1 MAGKKQIGKG
11 LAKALK
17 LKKKKTGIQKGKP
30 LLSGVDSQS
39 RSDAMRGLAKRSTA
53 ATDAL
58 YSAQAQV
65 RELAE
70 KAGMRVK
77 VFKQKNPNNTHVKTI
92 DRILGGRKSV
102 IKGRTTK
109 KPTTTTKAKQ
119 LVQVREVAKKAK
131 LDDPTKGAR
140 KQTGLDKA
148 KARLEAKLKKAKENY
163 SERVLKL
170 TDAKPKVA
178 KTRSGTIKHPKLKG
192 LPLPEPKKKST
203 APRAKAQAMLDE
215 AKKSTSYQKALKDK
229 TVISDLDKLSKSQ
242 FEKMLATDAGQRRLG
257 KARMDR
263 YFEKF
268 DYYKTIDMNKLD
280 SYADLKKSKKTYS
293 RRKTKSKKK

>member
-1 MAGKKQIGKG
+1 MAGKKEIGKG

-39 RSDAMRGLAKRSTA
+39 RSDAMRGLSKRSA
-53 ATDAL
+53 SSTDAL
-58 YSAQAQV
+58 YSAQAKV
-65 RELAE
+65 RELAQ
-70 KAGMRVK
+70 KAGMRVAQY
-77 VFKQKNPNNTHVKTI
+77 KQKNPNNTHVKII
-92 DRILGGRKSV
+92 DNILNRAKP
-102 IKGRTTK
+102 K
-109 KPTTTTKAKQ
+109 KKTTTTKAP
-119 LVQVREVAKKAK
+119 VAK
-131 LDDPTKGAR
+131 

-148 KARLEAKLKKAKENY
+148 KARLEAKLKKAKEI
-163 SERVLKL
+163 K
-170 TDAKPKVA
+170 DAKPKVS
-178 KTRSGTIKHPKLKG
+178 KTRSGTIKHPKPKG

-242 FEKMLATDAGQRRLG
+242 FEKMLATDAGQKRLG
-257 KARMDR
+257 RARMDR